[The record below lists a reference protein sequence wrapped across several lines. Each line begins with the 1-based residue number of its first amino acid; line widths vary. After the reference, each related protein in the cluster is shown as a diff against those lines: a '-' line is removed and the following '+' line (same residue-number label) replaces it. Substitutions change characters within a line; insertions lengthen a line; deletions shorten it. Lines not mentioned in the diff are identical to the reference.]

1 MQSMVHDK
9 YRRNVCAGAPIYGR
23 ARLILHL
30 GAENRRCRKG
40 RVTEMEEKVYKVMR
54 GAGAMN
60 IAVGVVTLVIGL
72 TSGILLIIGGAKL
85 LAGKSKILF

>member
-1 MQSMVHDK
+1 MNSMAHS
-9 YRRNVCAGAPIYGR
+9 
-23 ARLILHL
+23 
-30 GAENRRCRKG
+30 ENRFRKG
-40 RVTEMEEKVYKVMR
+40 RVTGMEEKVYKVMR

-60 IAVGVVTLVIGL
+60 IAVGVVTLVLGL